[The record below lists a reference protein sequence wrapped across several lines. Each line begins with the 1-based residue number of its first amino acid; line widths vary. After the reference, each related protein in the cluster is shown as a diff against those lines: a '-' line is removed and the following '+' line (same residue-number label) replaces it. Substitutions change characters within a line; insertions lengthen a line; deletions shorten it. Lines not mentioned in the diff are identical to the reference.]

1 MQVGLGGLCGKDH
14 YMQSSPA
21 PLPQSESADG
31 LIATPT
37 CRQGVSVL
45 LKDFG
50 PSIPRRSGTPLGAG
64 AGDVGHPIFP
74 VLLELCLCN
83 VFLIPFG

>member
-31 LIATPT
+31 LIVTPT

-50 PSIPRRSGTPLGAG
+50 PSIPGRSGTPLGAWCCRLMWG
-64 AGDVGHPIFP
+64 SARALSFQS
-74 VLLELCLCN
+74 C
-83 VFLIPFG
+83 VFVTFF